1 MIRLLWIPL
10 AGTVAALTVI
20 LLTHEPRAEEPGIAF
35 PEMPPVLPDDVSDV
49 PVPDDATKP
58 PEKPQP
64 KEPPRPPPPPPREHR
79 LRLESDGSLVD
90 LDRSRTFADG
100 AAVIAELVKDE
111 RVRDR
116 IFLTNG
122 ADVKED
128 ALDKILEKL
137 SATFEVRK
145 VYRAAEKE
153 E

>member
-10 AGTVAALTVI
+10 AGTIAAFIVV
-20 LLTHEPRAEEPGIAF
+20 LLAHEPREEEPGPAF
-35 PEMPPVLPDDVSDV
+35 PELPPELPDVVPEV
-49 PVPDDATKP
+49 PVPDPATKP
-58 PEKPQP
+58 EEKPPP
-64 KEPPRPPPPPPREHR
+64 KPLPPPAEHH
-79 LRLESDGSLVD
+79 LRLEKDGSLVD
-90 LDRSRTFADG
+90 LRRSHTFADG

-122 ADVKED
+122 ADVEEA
-128 ALDKILEKL
+128 ALDEILEKL
-137 SATFEVRK
+137 AAKFEVRK